1 MPGEVPSDVMY
12 PMISISHVMDSCVN
26 CGQCRDVCSAN
37 IPLAR
42 LTFMLNKELF
52 DTFRYQP
59 GMDLDSC
66 PPLRSITDRELT
78 MSGVGLAL

>member
-37 IPLAR
+37 IPLA
-42 LTFMLNKELF
+42 
-52 DTFRYQP
+52 
-59 GMDLDSC
+59 
-66 PPLRSITDRELT
+66 
-78 MSGVGLAL
+78 